1 MSLAQL
7 LADYGY
13 LAVFV
18 GCLLEG
24 ETILVL
30 AGFAAHQGHLSLPL
44 ILAIAFVAG
53 TLGDQIFY
61 WLGRSRGPWLLDRF
75 PRMGTRAH
83 RVRQLLHRWDA
94 PLIIGIRFMY
104 GLRIVGPIAIGS
116 SGVAPRRF
124 AFFNVVGAAIWAPLV
139 GGLGYLFGHAVEALV
154 GDLERFE
161 EAGLIFI
168 VVAGLLYTIVRAVW
182 KSRAEKREMGS
193 GEMGSEPDS

>member
-1 MSLAQL
+1 
-7 LADYGY
+7 
-13 LAVFV
+13 
-18 GCLLEG
+18 
-24 ETILVL
+24 
-30 AGFAAHQGHLSLPL
+30 
-44 ILAIAFVAG
+44 
-53 TLGDQIFY
+53 
-61 WLGRSRGPWLLDRF
+61 
-75 PRMGTRAH
+75 
-83 RVRQLLHRWDA
+83 VRQLLHRWDA

-104 GLRIVGPIAIGS
+104 GLRIVGPIVIGS

-124 AFFNVVGAAIWAPLV
+124 AFFNVVGAAIWAPLA
-139 GGLGYLFGHAVEALV
+139 GGLGYLFGHAIEALV

>member
-1 MSLAQL
+1 MSIPQL

-30 AGFAAHQGHLSLPL
+30 AGFAAHQGHLSLPVT
-44 ILAIAFVAG
+44 LAIAFVAG

-61 WLGRSRGPWLLDRF
+61 WIGREWGPGLLGRF
-75 PRMGTRAH
+75 PSMGERAV
-83 RVRQLLHRWDA
+83 RVNQLLHRWDA

-116 SGVAPRRF
+116 SGVAPWRF

-139 GGLGYLFGHAVEALV
+139 GGLGYLFGHALEALI
-154 GDLERFE
+154 GDIARLE
-161 EAGLIFI
+161 EAGLLLII
-168 VVAGLLYTIVRAVW
+168 VAGLLFTILRGYLR
-182 KSRAEKREMGS
+182 SRTEKREGM
-193 GEMGSEPDS
+193 